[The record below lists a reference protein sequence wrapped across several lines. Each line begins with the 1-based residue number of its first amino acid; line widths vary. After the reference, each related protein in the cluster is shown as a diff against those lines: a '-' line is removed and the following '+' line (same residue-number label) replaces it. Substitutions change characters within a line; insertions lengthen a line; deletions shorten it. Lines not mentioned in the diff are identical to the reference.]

1 MTTNPDRVTRPYRG
15 AIETKRRLADRHWR
29 HRLVALAAA
38 LLLAGCA
45 TNPVTGG
52 QNFVMMSEE
61 QEVQLGRQ
69 HHQAVLQQFEVLD
82 TPGLQEYAGAIGES
96 LARDSHRPNLV
107 FHFTVLDDP
116 MVNAFALPGGYI
128 YITRGILA
136 YMNSESHLAGVL
148 GHEIGHVTARHSVRQ
163 QSQGALAGILGGI
176 LGAYT
181 GSQAISDLSN
191 VVGAAWISGYGRKH
205 ELEADRLGAEYLARS
220 GYDPE
225 EMIDVI
231 GILKSQEEF
240 ALARAQEEGREP
252 QSYHGLFSTHPR
264 NDARLQEV
272 IRAANRFRVINPV
285 PVDREAFLRRLD
297 GMTFGL
303 NEEQGVLRGNQF
315 YHRSMNFTVRFPDG
329 WRVDNRP
336 DRIVAVAPDNGA
348 VIQLMAEDLNRRETP
363 RQFLTN
369 KFSNLSQG
377 EALGENNQGYTG
389 ISEIDTPFG
398 KRDSRVAAIVRD
410 KRVFVAL
417 GVKRDGLLNEPFLD
431 TVHSLRGLREDEK
444 ALASERRIR
453 LIRARSGDTF
463 TSLAEQTPLTNYAA
477 DQLRL
482 LNGLYPDGEPEPG
495 QLIKIVE

>member
-1 MTTNPDRVTRPYRG
+1 MVSNTLAVVTAKKMT
-15 AIETKRRLADRHWR
+15 RREFL
-29 HRLVALAAA
+29 RLSSLAAA
-38 LLLAGCA
+38 GLVAGCA
-45 TNPVTGG
+45 TNPVTG
-52 QNFVMMSEE
+52 NKDFVMMSED
-61 QEVQLGRQ
+61 QELQLGRQ
-69 HHQAVLQQFEVLD
+69 HHQSVLQQFEVLD
-82 TPGLQEYAGAIGES
+82 APQLQEYAGTIGES

-136 YMNSESHLAGVL
+136 YMNSETHLAGVL
-148 GHEIGHVTARHSVRQ
+148 GHEIGHVTARHGVRQ
-163 QSQGALAGILGGI
+163 QSQGALANILGGVI
-176 LGAYT
+176 GAAT
-181 GSQAISDLSN
+181 GSQSISDLSN
-191 VVGAAWISGYGRKH
+191 VLGTAWIRGYGRKH
-205 ELEADRLGAEYLARS
+205 ELEADRLGAEYLART

-225 EMIDVI
+225 EMIAVI

-252 QSYHGLFSTHPR
+252 QSYHGVFASHPR

-272 IRAANRFRVINPV
+272 IRAANRFRNIDAA
-285 PVDREAFLRRLD
+285 PVDRDAFLRRID
-297 GMTFGL
+297 GMTFGSS
-303 NEEQGVLRGNQF
+303 EKQGVLRGSQF
-315 YHRSMNFTVRFPDG
+315 YHKSMNFTIRFPDG

-336 DRIVAVAPDNGA
+336 DRIVAVAPDNAA
-348 VIQLMAEDLNRRETP
+348 VIQLMAEDLNRRESP
-363 RQFLTN
+363 QQFLTK
-369 KFSNLSQG
+369 KFGNLLQG
-377 EALGENNQGYTG
+377 EAIGGNSTGYTG

-398 KRDSRVAAIVRD
+398 KRNSRVAAIVRD

-417 GVKRDGLLNEPFLD
+417 GVKRDGLINQPFLD
-431 TVHSLRGLREDEK
+431 TVRSLRGLRKDEK

-463 TSLAEQTPLTNYAA
+463 TSLAKQSALTNYAV

>member
-15 AIETKRRLADRHWR
+15 AVETQRRLVDGHWR
-29 HRLVALAAA
+29 RKFVVLAAA

-45 TNPVTGG
+45 TNPVTGKKD
-52 QNFVMMSEE
+52 FVMMSED

-69 HHQAVLQQFEVLD
+69 HHQSVLQQFEVLD
-82 TPGLQEYAGAIGES
+82 APELQEYAGAIGES

-148 GHEIGHVTARHSVRQ
+148 GHEIGHVTARHGVRQ
-163 QSQGALAGILGGI
+163 QSQGALAGILSGV
-176 LGAYT
+176 LGATT

-191 VVGAAWISGYGRKH
+191 VLGTALIRGYGRKH

-240 ALARAQEEGREP
+240 ALARAQEEGRKP
-252 QSYHGLFSTHPR
+252 QSYHGVFSSHPR

-272 IRAANRFRVINPV
+272 IRAANRFRVTDPV
-285 PVDREAFLRRLD
+285 PVDREAFLRRID
-297 GMTFGL
+297 GMTFGPS
-303 NEEQGVLRGNQF
+303 EEQGVLRRNQF
-315 YHRSMNFTVRFPDG
+315 YHKSMNFTVRFPDG

-336 DRIVAVAPDNGA
+336 DRIVAVAPGNAA
-348 VIQLMAEDLNRRETP
+348 VIQIMAEDLNRRESP
-363 RQFLTN
+363 RQILTN
-369 KFSNLSQG
+369 KFGNLLQG
-377 EALGENNQGYTG
+377 EAIGENNNGYTG

-398 KRDSRVAAIVRD
+398 KRNSRVAAIVRN
-410 KRVFVAL
+410 KRVFLAL
-417 GVKRDGLLNEPFLD
+417 GAKRDGLLNQPFLD
-431 TVHSLRGLREDEK
+431 TVRSLRELRKDEK

-463 TSLAEQTPLTNYAA
+463 TSLANQTALTNYAA

-482 LNGLYPDGEPEPG
+482 LNDLYPDGEPEPG